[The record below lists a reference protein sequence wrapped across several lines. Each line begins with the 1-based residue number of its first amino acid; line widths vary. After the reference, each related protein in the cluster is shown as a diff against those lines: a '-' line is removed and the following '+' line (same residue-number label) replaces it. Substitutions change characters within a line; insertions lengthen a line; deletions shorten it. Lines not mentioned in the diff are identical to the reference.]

1 MTDLEAFVVEILDRS
16 AQNMTR
22 ATWEC
27 QHNPLQADST
37 LTSCRGMGRRG
48 VMIKCIKCARTNFI
62 PYVSEFIFR
71 TCICHIGNGNLV
83 ASNGC
88 PVHDGG
94 RTSMPE
100 DETS

>member
-37 LTSCRGMGRRG
+37 LTLRDAGGG

-62 PYVSEFIFR
+62 PYESEFIFR

-88 PVHDGG
+88 PVHEGG
-94 RTSMPE
+94 RTSMSE